1 MPEKSEFPK
10 VTLKYSALE
19 AFVKVAKKYFDQGI
33 FSLQLKREFNPD
45 QRLVLSFQVKDRE
58 QPIEIISQI
67 IDRVQAPDKKGFTY
81 GMRFLNFTEKKLNR
95 LLEETTIKTEQVA
108 PKEIEPKE
116 KIISSEKPREIAKPP
131 IPPSP
136 SGEKATEI
144 KEAEIMMSEETIIQE
159 EVVIGSGPRE
169 TFDGRP
175 KQEPEKIAEVS
186 KPAPSKAPEP
196 KAPPVPEVK
205 PELETSVQ
213 EQKIPEKIKPP
224 EPEPAKPTPAE
235 PQPEEFIPEE
245 ELESE
250 IKPGLEKE
258 ELSPAEPPSG
268 TEPQPP
274 IAEEPAPPEQ
284 IPFPEWKPI
293 SPKDLSDFL
302 FRFCKMSLTALDP
315 SLPDT
320 SKQFQALFDDFQK
333 MMQNRDRL
341 GIYLAL
347 SPSGKD
353 FIIEGAQT
361 IPKSIK
367 ILLASDIVGTLIFRL
382 IQLFDEK
389 ELVGIIFRRFIDFEH
404 FQKFI
409 QELAKF
415 NPEKISPDEFGLS
428 LIRAGIYQFNFI
440 LETDLVAVPE
450 KISEESK
457 IILARLS
464 GDLKRLKTLAEQI
477 GEEPI
482 ALLTLRLEDTIRLV
496 NNPEVIAQVLEH
508 LPYAWSDKI
517 TELEFSDFEEQFIF
531 SIPASLLLGC
541 AEILAKKL
549 SGFPAEPE
557 AKAKQPNQLRAR
569 LEKLLR
575 KVMARIAYET
585 PDQALELLAHLLER
599 KVIRYEELP
608 EEIRDP
614 VASFKLAEDFLKTP
628 EQKLD
633 LLKNSKSKAEYRKL
647 SSQLL
652 WASVALLEKKQP
664 EWADKIFNTL
674 VSQYQ
679 DQNPPFPERAKIARE
694 ILKRLSE
701 PMAVELLVRLLD
713 TSKREVKELCAG
725 MLYAGGDACAEKLLS
740 LLEKSEDRNTRRLI
754 CEVLGRF
761 GDKVAPALI
770 KKLNQPEIP
779 WYLIR
784 NLLMVLAEIK
794 SEEIQDKINQFLSH
808 PHRRVREEA
817 LGYLFANS
825 GKNAEDILAKA
836 LEDSES
842 SVKSRAL
849 SYLAKLPQ
857 ISNSS
862 LSGLVN
868 LIKSLEHEETD
879 SEKELCFQR
888 AVDLLSK
895 SAPESLPDRTRSER
909 FLLEI
914 LERSEPKGIFSRA
927 KSNLSPKMKIT
938 LIEELGKKRVEEAK
952 KILSKLA
959 KDKDEQVKKSAEKAL
974 SQLGKK

>member
-45 QRLVLSFQVKDRE
+45 QRLLLSFQVKDRQ

-67 IDRVQAPDKKGFTY
+67 IDRVEAPDKKGFTY
-81 GMRFLNFTEKKLNR
+81 GMRFLNFTEKKLNKI
-95 LLEETTIKTEQVA
+95 LEGTSIPPETTA
-108 PKEIEPKE
+108 PKP
-116 KIISSEKPREIAKPP
+116 KIIPPEKPQEIARES
-131 IPPSP
+131 IPSSP
-136 SGEKATEI
+136 AEQEKAEI
-144 KEAEIMMSEETIIQE
+144 IEAEIIMPEETIIEQ
-159 EVVIGSGPRE
+159 EVVIGTGPRE
-169 TFDGRP
+169 SFDGRP
-175 KQEPEKIAEVS
+175 KEKPEKITKLAE
-186 KPAPSKAPEP
+186 PAPSKSPEP
-196 KAPPVPEVK
+196 KAPPLPEIKPKLETTVPE
-205 PELETSVQ
+205 PRIAQ
-213 EQKIPEKIKPP
+213 EIK
-224 EPEPAKPTPAE
+224 PAE
-235 PQPEEFIPEE
+235 PEAVEPKLIEPEPEEFIPEPE
-245 ELESE
+245 AEPE
-250 IKPGLEKE
+250 IKPGLEKA
-258 ELSPAEPPSG
+258 ELVPPPVSPES
-268 TEPQPP
+268 EPQPSL
-274 IAEEPAPPEQ
+274 AQEPTPPEQ
-284 IPFPEWKPI
+284 IPSPEWKPI
-293 SPKDLSDFL
+293 SPKDLSDFF
-302 FRFCKMSLTALDP
+302 FRFCKMVLNPLDP

-320 SKQFQALFDDFQK
+320 TKQFQALFDDFQK

-361 IPKSIK
+361 LPKSIK
-367 ILLASDIVGTLIFRL
+367 IILTPDIVGTLIFRL
-382 IQLFDEK
+382 IQFFDEK
-389 ELVGIIFRRFIDFEH
+389 GLVGIIFRKFIDFEH

-415 NPEKISPDEFGLS
+415 NPEKDSPDELGLR
-428 LIRAGIYQFNFI
+428 LIQSGIYQFNLI

-450 KISEESK
+450 KISEETK

-464 GDLKRLKTLAEQI
+464 GDLKRLQCLAEQI
-477 GEEPI
+477 GEEPL
-482 ALLTLRLEDTIRLV
+482 ALLTLRLEDVIRLV
-496 NNPEVIAQVLEH
+496 NNPQVIAQVLEH
-508 LPYAWSDKI
+508 LPLSWSDKI

-531 SIPASLLLGC
+531 SIPASILLGC

-557 AKAKQPNQLRAR
+557 SKAKPPNKIRAR

-599 KVIRYEELP
+599 KLIRYEELP
-608 EEIRDP
+608 EELRDP
-614 VASFKLAEDFLKTP
+614 VSSFKLAEDFLKTP
-628 EQKLD
+628 EQKLE
-633 LLKNSKSKAEYRKL
+633 LLKNTNSKTEYRKL
-647 SSQLL
+647 ASQLL

-679 DQNPPFPERAKIARE
+679 DKNPPFPERPKIARE
-694 ILKRLSE
+694 MLKRLSE

-713 TSKREVKELCAG
+713 TGKREVKELCAG
-725 MLYAGGDACAEKLLS
+725 MIYAGGDACAEKLLS
-740 LLEKSEDRNTRRLI
+740 LLEKSEDRNTRRLT
-754 CEVLGRF
+754 CEVLARF
-761 GDKVAPALI
+761 GEKVAPLLV
-770 KKLNQPEIP
+770 KKLNQPQIP
-779 WYLIR
+779 WYFTR
-784 NLLMVLAEIK
+784 NLLMILAEIK
-794 SEEIQDKINQFLSH
+794 SPAIQGLLNQFLTH
-808 PHRRVREEA
+808 PHQRVREEA
-817 LGYLFANS
+817 LGYLFAIS
-825 GKNAEDILAKA
+825 GKNSEEILANA
-836 LEDSES
+836 LNDSES

-849 SYLAKLPQ
+849 GYLAKLPQ

-868 LIKSLEHEETD
+868 LIKSLEEEEPD
-879 SEKELCFQR
+879 AEKELCFQR
-888 AVDLLSK
+888 ALDLLSK
-895 SAPESLPDRTRSER
+895 SAPETLPDRTKTER

-927 KSNLSPKMKIT
+927 KSNLSPKMKII
-938 LIEELGKKRVEEAK
+938 LIEELGKRKVEEAK

-974 SQLGKK
+974 SQLAEK